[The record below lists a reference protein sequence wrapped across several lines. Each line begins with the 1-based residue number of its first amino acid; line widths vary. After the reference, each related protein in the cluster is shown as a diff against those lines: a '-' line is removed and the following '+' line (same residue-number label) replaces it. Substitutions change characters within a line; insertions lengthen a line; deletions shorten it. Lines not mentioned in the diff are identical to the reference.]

1 MSMMLGRHDSCLLG
15 LINSFL
21 HWSKTRVESSLSEGP
36 LSWTKGKLSLPSV
49 RLGGQTCSNGL
60 LQEGSATHT
69 ATQGETPRNT
79 YCNAQRNIDYNTCCN
94 TQSADCRQSTLI
106 HSEHYQQIVVRV
118 LCFNFFTK
126 NPRKNHRHDKLWT
139 QS

>member
-1 MSMMLGRHDSCLLG
+1 MMPGGHDSCLLG
-15 LINSFL
+15 LINIFL
-21 HWSKTRVESSLSEGP
+21 HWSKTRVESSLSDGP
-36 LSWTKGKLSLPSV
+36 LSRTKGKLSLLCV

-69 ATQGETPRNT
+69 ATRGETPRNT
-79 YCNAQRNIDYNTCCN
+79 YYNAHRNTDYNTCCN

-106 HSEHYQQIVVRV
+106 HSEHYRQIVVRV
-118 LCFNFFTK
+118 LSFNFFTK
-126 NPRKNHRHDKLWT
+126 TQGNHRHDKLWK